1 MTWFPLL
8 LACTDAVA
16 TWEVGEDLTAL
27 DVVLVAPDEGVH
39 PSVSVLDDPG
49 NPFDARVLGV
59 KWEILA
65 SDCAPGF
72 YAFATA
78 LAVQPTGEHQYYT
91 AWCMQQLVDAARLRA
106 EDDAVGWR
114 IAVSGYQQVLDAFPG
129 SVTYDATGTYAWPL
143 APLAYAGIVAMGA
156 TPIGWT
162 EVEYTDGNPVIVRE
176 VSE

>member
-1 MTWFPLL
+1 MTWLPLL

-16 TWEVGEDLTAL
+16 TWEVGADLSTL

-39 PSVSVLDDPG
+39 PSASVLANPG
-49 NPFDARVLGV
+49 NPFDPRVLDV

-91 AWCMQQLVDAARLRA
+91 AWCMQQLVDAARLRP
-106 EDDAVGWR
+106 EDDARGWT
-114 IAVSGYQQVLDAFPG
+114 IAVEGYQQVLDAFPG
-129 SVTYDATGTYAWPL
+129 SVTYDASGAYAWPL
-143 APLAYAGIVAMGA
+143 APLAYAGILALGA
-156 TPIGWT
+156 TPVGWT
-162 EVEYTDGNPVIVRE
+162 SVEDENGDTVLVRE
-176 VSE
+176 VAE